1 MCCDGMGGCPYFA
14 IRIVVV
20 VIGSRVFPFRGS
32 AVRFETPPQLQ
43 RKKVSSVWA
52 RASSECEGARGNDTV
67 PPMIEVG
74 IVSPEI
80 AQFGR
85 HLVSEVEERAL
96 VQLQSG

>member
-1 MCCDGMGGCPYFA
+1 M
-14 IRIVVV
+14 VV
-20 VIGSRVFPFRGS
+20 VIGSRVFPFRES

-43 RKKVSSVWA
+43 RKEVSSVWA
-52 RASSECEGARGNDTV
+52 QAASECEGARGDDAV

-85 HLVSEVEERAL
+85 HLVSEVEGRAL

>member
-1 MCCDGMGGCPYFA
+1 MGGCPYFG

-43 RKKVSSVWA
+43 RKEVSSVWA
-52 RASSECEGARGNDTV
+52 QAASECEGARGDDAV
-67 PPMIEVG
+67 PPMIEVR

-85 HLVSEVEERAL
+85 HLVSEVEGRAL